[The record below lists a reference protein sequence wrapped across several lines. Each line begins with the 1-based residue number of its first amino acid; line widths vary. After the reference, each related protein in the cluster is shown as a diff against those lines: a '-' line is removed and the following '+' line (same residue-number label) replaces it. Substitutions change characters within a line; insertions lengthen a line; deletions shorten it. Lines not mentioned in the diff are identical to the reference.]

1 MPLSGVNRLT
11 LREQVYT
18 TLRSEILEG
27 RLGAGT
33 RLGEVDLAEQLNVSR
48 GTVREA
54 LRRLQQSGL
63 VEGEDRVGLRVA
75 EFSSAQLRELFDV
88 RAALEA
94 LAAETIV
101 RSGRGGEVADI
112 LEKRLPTFPEGVSVR
127 ERLDVDLGF
136 HEAMCEASGNA
147 MLVAMWRELQDRM
160 RVAVLSRS
168 AGADT
173 GLMDSSYHMPIV
185 EGLRDGDPEDV
196 RAILV
201 EHMRHARDI
210 WATKSTD
217 DPEQH
222 D

>member
-1 MPLSGVNRLT
+1 MPLPGVNRLT

-18 TLRSEILEG
+18 TLRSEILGG
-27 RLGAGT
+27 RLAAGT

-101 RSGRGGEVADI
+101 RSGRGGEAADM
-112 LEKRLPTFPEGVSVR
+112 LEKRLPAFPEGVSVR

-147 MLVAMWRELQDRM
+147 MLLAIWRELQDRM

-168 AGADT
+168 AGTDT

-185 EGLRDGDPEDV
+185 EGLRKGDPDEV
-196 RAILV
+196 KATLV
-201 EHMRHARDI
+201 EHMRHAGEI
-210 WATKSTD
+210 WATKSPDAQTRQ
-217 DPEQH
+217 E
-222 D
+222 